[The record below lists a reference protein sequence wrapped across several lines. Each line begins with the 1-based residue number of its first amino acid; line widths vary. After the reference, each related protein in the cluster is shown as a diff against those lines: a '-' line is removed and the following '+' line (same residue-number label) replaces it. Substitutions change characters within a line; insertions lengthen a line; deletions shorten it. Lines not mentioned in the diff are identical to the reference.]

1 MLFVKIIVDSKEN
14 IDKIVADAV
23 ANFVSGN
30 KDAKLAFAAGETPK
44 NIYEILGK
52 SDVDFSKTEAF
63 NICDYI
69 GLSVDDERSC
79 ANQLGNSLYS
89 VLGIKKVHSPDGTDE
104 DSAAAYDEEIKA
116 AGGIDLMLLGIG
128 LNGHIGF
135 NEPATLYDTHTHIAR
150 LTDNTKRMK
159 APVFG
164 GAENVPD
171 FGVTMGLKTI
181 CNAKNVFLVAYGEE
195 KAEII
200 HKLVYGKTSTYVPAA
215 MLQMHMNLTLYLDE
229 AAASKLN

>member
-1 MLFVKIIVDSKEN
+1 MKIVVDSRNN

-23 ANFVSGN
+23 AEFVAE
-30 KDAKLAFAAGETPK
+30 KQDAKLAFSAGKTTEG
-44 NIYEILGK
+44 IYEVL
-52 SDVDFSKTEAF
+52 SKTEVGFKNTEVF
-63 NICDYI
+63 NICDYM
-69 GLSVDDERSC
+69 GLAADDEKSC
-79 ANQLGNSLYS
+79 ANVLRKALYS
-89 VLGIKKVHSPDGTDE
+89 KLGIENIHNPSGESDE
-104 DSAAAYDEEIKA
+104 DAEKYDSEIEA

-159 APVFG
+159 AEVFG
-164 GAENVPD
+164 GEENVPE

-181 CNAKNVFLVAYGEE
+181 CSAKNVFMVAYGEE
-195 KAEII
+195 KADII

-215 MLQMHMNLTLYLDE
+215 MLQMHMNFTLYLDE
-229 AAASKLN
+229 AAASKI

>member
-1 MLFVKIIVDSKEN
+1 MKIIVDSREN

-23 ANFVSGN
+23 AGFVAE
-30 KDAKLAFAAGETPK
+30 KQDAKLAFAAGETSK
-44 NIYEILGK
+44 AIYSEL
-52 SDVDFSKTEAF
+52 SKTDVNFKNTEVF
-63 NICDYI
+63 NICDYL
-69 GLSVDDERSC
+69 GLAPDDERKC
-79 ANQLGNSLYS
+79 ANTLERELYS
-89 VLGIKKVHSPDGTDE
+89 KLGIENIHSPEGETDE
-104 DSAAAYDEEIKA
+104 DAEQYDKNIDD

-128 LNGHIGF
+128 LNGHVGF

-159 APVFG
+159 AELFG
-164 GAENVPD
+164 GEENVPD
-171 FGVTMGLKTI
+171 FGITMGLKTI

-215 MLQMHMNLTLYLDE
+215 MLQMHMSFTLYLDE